1 MKTQS
6 SSSVTPDLFTTQ
18 GPYRGDTPAGA
29 VGGRARVE
37 SLAPEGPASPVLH
50 VGWGLSI
57 AAHEHLAT
65 TQVSHGKLPVAKKK
79 TRVLQVLVDTIGF
92 LGDFA
97 VGMRAICV
105 DLGLVGLN
113 KQRTHSL
120 GERSR
125 SELF

>member
-79 TRVLQVLVDTIGF
+79 TPRTSSFSGYHRFFRRFCCRDEGNMCGF
-92 LGDFA
+92 RFGRPKQTQSAF
-97 VGMRAICV
+97 VGRE
-105 DLGLVGLN
+105 
-113 KQRTHSL
+113 K
-120 GERSR
+120 
-125 SELF
+125 